1 MFDAFD
7 SVRVISLPERTDR
20 RRAMQRELRKVG
32 GHATFF
38 DAIKPDT
45 CGPFRSRGSFGAF
58 LSHAAVVEEAAR
70 KNESVLILQD
80 DCNFLPEAKGYR
92 VPDCDIFY
100 GSHAED
106 SEEVIGAH
114 CMGFS
119 KRAVKALNA
128 YLSDY
133 LSPDF
138 VPDAEAASDP
148 GFNPAIR
155 PPIDGACVWFRRA
168 HPELTTH
175 FALLT
180 YQRSSRSDITPSSL
194 LDRIP
199 LVRDLAEIA
208 RRVLDSGAPG
218 PRRS

>member
-7 SVRVISLPERTDR
+7 KIWVISLRDRPDR
-20 RRAMQRELRKVG
+20 RRAMQRELRKAG
-32 GHATFF
+32 GQASFF
-38 DAIKPDT
+38 DAIRPDES
-45 CGPFRSRGSFGAF
+45 GPFRSRGSFGAF
-58 LSHAAVVEEAAR
+58 LSHASIIADAAR
-70 KNESVLILQD
+70 KGESVLILQD
-80 DCNFLPEAKGYR
+80 DCNFLPQAKGYR

-106 SEEVIGAH
+106 ADTIIGAH

-119 KRAVKALNA
+119 KKAVQALDA

-133 LSPDF
+133 LSPEF
-138 VPDAEAASDP
+138 RPDSRAAKEP

-180 YQRSSRSDITPSSL
+180 YQRSSRSDITPAHL
-194 LDRIP
+194 FDRIP
-199 LVRDLAEIA
+199 VIRDMVEVA
-208 RRVLDSGAPG
+208 RRVISPFRQARG
-218 PRRS
+218 S